1 MKLTKWML
9 MPMVALAIC
18 CGKGGDAAP
27 EQQGGTDNP
36 ETPVDPPQPP
46 VDETLVCVDAPL
58 VLEFDSDVVLGTE
71 GALKVF
77 NSRDRQVDV
86 IDLADAV
93 TVTTREDGIDIPK
106 TKIDGETRMTTWM
119 DALKCGSR
127 YRVVHYT
134 PLKVEGKKLTVKL
147 HSGVL
152 DHNAEYYV
160 TLDAGFVKDHPGLQ
174 KGDLTIK
181 TKAKPTSTT
190 LSVSPDGKSD
200 FCTLQG
206 AVNYAASLGRDKEV
220 TIELARGTYNEMV
233 FIRDKNNLTIKGRSR
248 SATTLCYANC
258 EHYEGGSG
266 GSVTSK
272 PSAGNAI
279 GTSGGR
285 SVMLVESCSNLKI
298 ETLTMKNTF
307 GSTAG
312 QAEVIY
318 FNNDSGTLTIT
329 DCALHSLQDTFL
341 CKGTVSVTG
350 SLIAGHCDFI
360 WGYPK
365 VCIFDN
371 CEIRA
376 MAPGYVVQA
385 RVNSASDKGFIFRN
399 CRFTADDGVADGVMY
414 LARSAGQSNMYD
426 NVTLINCTLG
436 PVIAAAGWYTNP
448 APNPSVPT
456 ATSGW
461 KEYGSKTPGGAAV
474 TGHNAYG
481 KVLTEEEARPYI
493 EL

>member
-1 MKLTKWML
+1 MKLTKWIVI
-9 MPMVALAIC
+9 PMAAMAVC
-18 CGKGGDAAP
+18 CGKGGDVAG
-27 EQQGGTDNP
+27 EQQGGQDDP
-36 ETPVDPPQPP
+36 EIPVDPPQPP

-71 GALKVF
+71 GTLKVF
-77 NSRDRQVDV
+77 NDRDRQVDI
-86 IDLADAV
+86 IDLADAA
-93 TVTTREDGIDIPK
+93 TVTTRDDGIDIPK
-106 TKIDGETRMTTWM
+106 TKIADDTRMTTWM
-119 DALKCGSR
+119 NALRCGSR

-134 PLKVEGKKLTVKL
+134 PLKVNGKKLTVKL

-152 DHNAEYYV
+152 DYGSEYYV
-160 TLDAGFVKDHPGLQ
+160 TLDAGFVKDHPGLE

-190 LSVSPDGKSD
+190 LSVNPDGKSD
-200 FCTLQG
+200 FCTVQG
-206 AVNYAASLGRDKEV
+206 AVDCAASLGKDVAV
-220 TIELARGTYNEMV
+220 TIEIARGEYEEMV
-233 FIRDKNNLTIKGRSR
+233 FIREKNNLTIKGRSR
-248 SATTLCYANC
+248 ASTTLYYANN
-258 EHYEGGSG
+258 ESYEGGSG
-266 GSVTSK
+266 GSVSSK
-272 PSAGNAI
+272 PSSGREI
-279 GTSGGR
+279 GKSGGR
-285 SVMLVESCSNLKI
+285 GVILVESCSNLAI

-307 GSTAG
+307 GSQNG

-318 FNNDSGTLTIT
+318 FNSDNGTLSIK

-350 SLIAGHCDFI
+350 SIIAGHCDFI

-365 VCIFDN
+365 VCVFDN

-399 CRFTADDGVADGVMY
+399 CRFTAADGVADGKMY
-414 LARSAGQSNMYD
+414 LARSAGQSNMFD

-436 PVIAAAGWYTNP
+436 PVIAAEGWYTNP
-448 APNPSVPT
+448 EPNPKVPT

-461 KEYGSKTPGGAAV
+461 KEYGSKTTGGAAV

-481 KVLTEEEARPYI
+481 KVLTEEEAQYFM
-493 EL
+493 E

>member
-9 MPMVALAIC
+9 MPMAALAIC
-18 CGKGGDAAP
+18 CVKGGDAVP

-71 GALKVF
+71 GMLKVF

-86 IDLADAV
+86 IDLADAA

-147 HSGVL
+147 H
-152 DHNAEYYV
+152 
-160 TLDAGFVKDHPGLQ
+160 
-174 KGDLTIK
+174 
-181 TKAKPTSTT
+181 
-190 LSVSPDGKSD
+190 

-206 AVNYAASLGRDKEV
+206 AVSYAASLGKETAV

-318 FNNDSGTLTIT
+318 FNNDNGTLTIT

-341 CKGTVSVTG
+341 CKGTVRVTN

-360 WGYPK
+360 WGQPK

-385 RVNSASDKGFIFRN
+385 RVNSASDKGFVFRN

-436 PVIAAAGWYTNP
+436 PVIAAAGWYTDP

-481 KVLTEEEARPYI
+481 KVLTEDEARPYI